1 MKNKV
6 KSYIIK
12 CAIDR
17 AYVRFGG
24 LLMKNQIQTIK
35 LKKEKRAFSYWRIP
49 FFAGAG
55 IYLEVLFHLAIYHK
69 LESTSIYPVLFGATL
84 GLFLAALTVWLPR
97 IGNEIIAYVGLTVF
111 CVYDIVQLLYF
122 RIFGT
127 FLSLV
132 SVGGA
137 GNAMDFKV
145 VMFEKIRQNVG
156 WMLLF
161 MLPVIALVLL
171 RVFLIKFDRP
181 KMKIRL
187 ISVASAVCLC
197 TISILLLNVQ
207 GRAMYSPYQLFHNQY
222 VLELSMNKLGVCVT
236 TVRDAQTMLTGGKK
250 NVTFTLD
257 DSDIDNVEA
266 LSDAAL
272 ESGATSTD
280 ASSVATDTDAAP
292 VYVEQVDPAVDFKKL
307 YQAAEDEQLK
317 NLSAYCAQQTP
328 TMQNEYTGMFEGY
341 NVVCITA
348 ESLCKYGIYE
358 NCTPTLYK
366 IMNDGFVFENYYNPI
381 WYHSTIDGEFV
392 DCLGQYPCSSE
403 WSFYKSADTYQ
414 PYALG
419 NALNAKG
426 YTSKAYHDF
435 DFYYYNRSETHANMG
450 YDFKAIDYGLDIP
463 SYVTYSDYDTI
474 EAVYKEFIDEEP
486 FLMYFMTF
494 SGHLPY
500 NYDYNAMCLKN
511 REEAEK
517 CTEGMDLPEDAVAY
531 IAAQMELDKAL
542 EDLINKLDEAGKL
555 EKTVFI
561 VTPDHYPYGL
571 TDSGY
576 DALAGKNVS
585 DDAFE
590 KHHSC
595 LGIWSASMEEPVH
608 VKKLCASVDVLPT
621 VLNLLGV
628 TYDSR
633 ILAGHDILSDSEE
646 LVIFADH
653 SFKTDKIGYNTKTGE
668 VTYYVDE
675 KTVSQSYID
684 DTIKEVETKLYMS
697 DEVINTDFYGYVYG
711 KKSTHTT
718 TSTTTSTEQQNKE

>member
-1 MKNKV
+1 
-6 KSYIIK
+6 
-12 CAIDR
+12 
-17 AYVRFGG
+17 
-24 LLMKNQIQTIK
+24 MKNQIQTIK
-35 LKKEKRAFSYWRIP
+35 LKKEKHAFSYWRIP

-69 LESTSIYPVLFGATL
+69 LESTSIYPVLFGAAL

-111 CVYDIVQLLYF
+111 CVYDIVQLIYF

-161 MLPVIALVLL
+161 LLPVIALVLL
-171 RVFLIKFDRP
+171 RVFLIKFDKP
-181 KMKIRL
+181 KMKMRL
-187 ISVASAVCLC
+187 VSVAGAVCLC
-197 TISILLLNVQ
+197 AISILLLNVQ

-236 TVRDAQTMLTGGKK
+236 TVRDAQTMITGGKK
-250 NVTFTLD
+250 DVTFTLD
-257 DSDIDNVEA
+257 DTDMQPDDVATI
-266 LSDAAL
+266 SDAMEA
-272 ESGATSTD
+272 
-280 ASSVATDTDAAP
+280 VATDTDVAP

-392 DCLGQYPCSSE
+392 DCLGLYPCSSE

-474 EAVYKEFIDEEP
+474 EAVYKEFINEEP

-517 CTEGMDLPEDAVAY
+517 RTEGMDLPEDAVAY

-542 EDLINKLDEAGKL
+542 EDLIDKLDEAGKL

-595 LGIWSASMEEPVH
+595 LGIWSVSMEEPIH

-711 KKSTHTT
+711 KKSTNTT

>member
-1 MKNKV
+1 MK
-6 KSYIIK
+6 
-12 CAIDR
+12 D
-17 AYVRFGG
+17 
-24 LLMKNQIQTIK
+24 QIQTIK

-111 CVYDIVQLLYF
+111 CVYDIVQLIYF

-197 TISILLLNVQ
+197 AISILLLNVQ

-257 DSDIDNVEA
+257 DTDMQPDDVTATE
-266 LSDAAL
+266 SDAM
-272 ESGATSTD
+272 EAT
-280 ASSVATDTDAAP
+280 ATDTDAAP
-292 VYVEQVDPAVDFKKL
+292 AYVEQVDPAVDFKKL

-419 NALNAKG
+419 NALNEKG

-474 EAVYKEFIDEEP
+474 EAVYKEFINEEP

-542 EDLINKLDEAGKL
+542 EDLIDKLDEAGKL

-576 DALAGKNVS
+576 DAPCRQ
-585 DDAFE
+585 E
-590 KHHSC
+590 C
-595 LGIWSASMEEPVH
+595 I
-608 VKKLCASVDVLPT
+608 
-621 VLNLLGV
+621 
-628 TYDSR
+628 R
-633 ILAGHDILSDSEE
+633 
-646 LVIFADH
+646 
-653 SFKTDKIGYNTKTGE
+653 
-668 VTYYVDE
+668 
-675 KTVSQSYID
+675 
-684 DTIKEVETKLYMS
+684 
-697 DEVINTDFYGYVYG
+697 
-711 KKSTHTT
+711 
-718 TSTTTSTEQQNKE
+718 

>member
-1 MKNKV
+1 
-6 KSYIIK
+6 
-12 CAIDR
+12 
-17 AYVRFGG
+17 
-24 LLMKNQIQTIK
+24 MKNQIQTIK
-35 LKKEKRAFSYWRIP
+35 LKKEKHAFSYWRIP
-49 FFAGAG
+49 FFAGTG
-55 IYLEVLFHLAIYHK
+55 IYLEVLFHLAIYQK

-111 CVYDIVQLLYF
+111 CVYDIVQLIYF

-145 VMFEKIRQNVG
+145 VMFKKIRQNVG

-171 RVFLIKFDRP
+171 RVFLIKFDKP
-181 KMKIRL
+181 KMKMRL
-187 ISVASAVCLC
+187 VSVASAVCLC
-197 TISILLLNVQ
+197 AISILLLNVQ

-236 TVRDAQTMLTGGKK
+236 TVRDAQTMITGGKK
-250 NVTFTLD
+250 DVTFTLD
-257 DSDIDNVEA
+257 DTDMQPDDVTATE
-266 LSDAAL
+266 SDAM
-272 ESGATSTD
+272 EAT
-280 ASSVATDTDAAP
+280 ATDTDAAP

-419 NALNAKG
+419 NALNEKG

-474 EAVYKEFIDEEP
+474 EAVYKEFFNEKP
-486 FLMYFMTF
+486 FLINFWPF
-494 SGHLPY
+494 SGICHMITITMP
-500 NYDYNAMCLKN
+500 
-511 REEAEK
+511 
-517 CTEGMDLPEDAVAY
+517 
-531 IAAQMELDKAL
+531 
-542 EDLINKLDEAGKL
+542 
-555 EKTVFI
+555 
-561 VTPDHYPYGL
+561 
-571 TDSGY
+571 
-576 DALAGKNVS
+576 
-585 DDAFE
+585 
-590 KHHSC
+590 
-595 LGIWSASMEEPVH
+595 
-608 VKKLCASVDVLPT
+608 CA
-621 VLNLLGV
+621 
-628 TYDSR
+628 
-633 ILAGHDILSDSEE
+633 
-646 LVIFADH
+646 
-653 SFKTDKIGYNTKTGE
+653 
-668 VTYYVDE
+668 
-675 KTVSQSYID
+675 
-684 DTIKEVETKLYMS
+684 
-697 DEVINTDFYGYVYG
+697 
-711 KKSTHTT
+711 
-718 TSTTTSTEQQNKE
+718 

>member
-1 MKNKV
+1 MKNKE

-12 CAIDR
+12 CAIDS
-17 AYVRFGG
+17 AYVCEIWRIT
-24 LLMKNQIQTIK
+24 MKDQIQTIK

-55 IYLEVLFHLAIYHK
+55 IYLEVLFHLAIYQK
-69 LESTSIYPVLFGATL
+69 LESTSIYPILFGATL

-97 IGNEIIAYVGLTVF
+97 IGNEVIAHVGLTVF
-111 CVYDIVQLLYF
+111 CVYDIVQLIYF

-156 WMLLF
+156 WILLF
-161 MLPVIALVLL
+161 LLPVIALVLL
-171 RVFLIKFDRP
+171 RVFLLKFDKP

-197 TISILLLNVQ
+197 AISILLLNVQ

-257 DSDIDNVEA
+257 DTDMQPDDVTATE
-266 LSDAAL
+266 SDAM
-272 ESGATSTD
+272 EAT
-280 ASSVATDTDAAP
+280 ATDTDAAP
-292 VYVEQVDPAVDFKKL
+292 AYVEQVDPAVDFKKL

-419 NALNAKG
+419 NALNEKG

-474 EAVYKEFIDEEP
+474 EAVYKEFINEEP

-542 EDLINKLDEAGKL
+542 EDLIDKLDEAGKL

-684 DTIKEVETKLYMS
+684 DKIKEVETKLYMS

-711 KKSTHTT
+711 RKSTNTT

>member
-1 MKNKV
+1 M
-6 KSYIIK
+6 
-12 CAIDR
+12 
-17 AYVRFGG
+17 
-24 LLMKNQIQTIK
+24 
-35 LKKEKRAFSYWRIP
+35 
-49 FFAGAG
+49 
-55 IYLEVLFHLAIYHK
+55 
-69 LESTSIYPVLFGATL
+69 
-84 GLFLAALTVWLPR
+84 
-97 IGNEIIAYVGLTVF
+97 NE
-111 CVYDIVQLLYF
+111 
-122 RIFGT
+122 
-127 FLSLV
+127 
-132 SVGGA
+132 
-137 GNAMDFKV
+137 
-145 VMFEKIRQNVG
+145 
-156 WMLLF
+156 
-161 MLPVIALVLL
+161 
-171 RVFLIKFDRP
+171 
-181 KMKIRL
+181 
-187 ISVASAVCLC
+187 
-197 TISILLLNVQ
+197 
-207 GRAMYSPYQLFHNQY
+207 
-222 VLELSMNKLGVCVT
+222 
-236 TVRDAQTMLTGGKK
+236 
-250 NVTFTLD
+250 
-257 DSDIDNVEA
+257 
-266 LSDAAL
+266 
-272 ESGATSTD
+272 
-280 ASSVATDTDAAP
+280 
-292 VYVEQVDPAVDFKKL
+292 
-307 YQAAEDEQLK
+307 
-317 NLSAYCAQQTP
+317 
-328 TMQNEYTGMFEGY
+328 
-341 NVVCITA
+341 
-348 ESLCKYGIYE
+348 
-358 NCTPTLYK
+358 
-366 IMNDGFVFENYYNPI
+366 
-381 WYHSTIDGEFV
+381 
-392 DCLGQYPCSSE
+392 
-403 WSFYKSADTYQ
+403 
-414 PYALG
+414 
-419 NALNAKG
+419 KG

-474 EAVYKEFIDEEP
+474 EAVYKEFINEEP

-542 EDLINKLDEAGKL
+542 EDLIDKLDEAGKL

-595 LGIWSASMEEPVH
+595 LGIWSASMEEPVP

-684 DTIKEVETKLYMS
+684 DKIKEVETKLYMS
-697 DEVINTDFYGYVYG
+697 DEIINTDFYGYVYG
-711 KKSTHTT
+711 RKSTN
-718 TSTTTSTEQQNKE
+718 TTTSTEQPNKE

>member
-1 MKNKV
+1 
-6 KSYIIK
+6 
-12 CAIDR
+12 
-17 AYVRFGG
+17 
-24 LLMKNQIQTIK
+24 MKNQIQTIK
-35 LKKEKRAFSYWRIP
+35 LKKEKHSFSYWRIP

-69 LESTSIYPVLFGATL
+69 LESTSIYPVLFGAAL

-111 CVYDIVQLLYF
+111 CVYDIVQLIYF

-161 MLPVIALVLL
+161 LLPVIALVLL
-171 RVFLIKFDRP
+171 RVFLIKFDKP
-181 KMKIRL
+181 KMKMRL
-187 ISVASAVCLC
+187 VSVAGAVCLC
-197 TISILLLNVQ
+197 AISILLLNVQ

-236 TVRDAQTMLTGGKK
+236 TVRDAQTMITGGKK
-250 NVTFTLD
+250 DVTFTLD
-257 DSDIDNVEA
+257 DTDMQPDDVATI
-266 LSDAAL
+266 SDAMEA
-272 ESGATSTD
+272 
-280 ASSVATDTDAAP
+280 VATDTDVAP

-392 DCLGQYPCSSE
+392 DCLGLYPCSSE

-474 EAVYKEFIDEEP
+474 EAVYKEFINEEP

-517 CTEGMDLPEDAVAY
+517 RTEGMDLPEDAVAY

-542 EDLINKLDEAGKL
+542 EDLIDKLDEAGKL

-595 LGIWSASMEEPVH
+595 LGIWSVSMEEPIH

-711 KKSTHTT
+711 KKSTNTT

>member
-1 MKNKV
+1 
-6 KSYIIK
+6 
-12 CAIDR
+12 
-17 AYVRFGG
+17 
-24 LLMKNQIQTIK
+24 MKNQIQTIK
-35 LKKEKRAFSYWRIP
+35 LKKEKHAFSYWRIP

-97 IGNEIIAYVGLTVF
+97 IGNEIIAYGGLTVF
-111 CVYDIVQLLYF
+111 CVYDIVQLIYF

-145 VMFEKIRQNVG
+145 VMFEKIRQNIG
-156 WMLLF
+156 WILLF
-161 MLPVIALVLL
+161 LLPVIALVLL
-171 RVFLIKFDRP
+171 RVFLLKFDKP

-197 TISILLLNVQ
+197 AISILLLNVQ

-257 DSDIDNVEA
+257 DTDMQPDDVTATE
-266 LSDAAL
+266 SDAM
-272 ESGATSTD
+272 EAT
-280 ASSVATDTDAAP
+280 ATDTDAAP
-292 VYVEQVDPAVDFKKL
+292 AYVEQVDPAVDFKKL

-419 NALNAKG
+419 NALNEKG

-474 EAVYKEFIDEEP
+474 EAVYKEFINEEP

-542 EDLINKLDEAGKL
+542 EDLIDKLDEAGKL

-576 DALAGKNVS
+576 DALAGKNIIPALAS
-585 DDAFE
+585 GLHLWKNRFL
-590 KHHSC
+590 SRS
-595 LGIWSASMEEPVH
+595 SAQ
-608 VKKLCASVDVLPT
+608 A
-621 VLNLLGV
+621 
-628 TYDSR
+628 
-633 ILAGHDILSDSEE
+633 
-646 LVIFADH
+646 
-653 SFKTDKIGYNTKTGE
+653 
-668 VTYYVDE
+668 
-675 KTVSQSYID
+675 
-684 DTIKEVETKLYMS
+684 
-697 DEVINTDFYGYVYG
+697 
-711 KKSTHTT
+711 
-718 TSTTTSTEQQNKE
+718 

>member
-1 MKNKV
+1 
-6 KSYIIK
+6 
-12 CAIDR
+12 
-17 AYVRFGG
+17 
-24 LLMKNQIQTIK
+24 MKNQIQTIK
-35 LKKEKRAFSYWRIP
+35 LKKEKHAFSYWRIP

-111 CVYDIVQLLYF
+111 CVYDIVQLIYF

-181 KMKIRL
+181 KMKMRIV
-187 ISVASAVCLC
+187 SVAGAICLC
-197 TISILLLNVQ
+197 AISILLLNVQ

-236 TVRDAQTMLTGGKK
+236 TVRDAQTMITGGKK
-250 NVTFTLD
+250 DVTFTLD
-257 DSDIDNVEA
+257 DTDMQPDDVTATE
-266 LSDAAL
+266 SDAMEAM
-272 ESGATSTD
+272 
-280 ASSVATDTDAAP
+280 ATDTDAAP

-307 YQAAEDEQLK
+307 YQATEDEQLK

-419 NALNAKG
+419 NALNEKG

-474 EAVYKEFIDEEP
+474 EAVYKEFINEEP

-542 EDLINKLDEAGKL
+542 EDLIDKLDEAGKL

-595 LGIWSASMEEPVH
+595 CRQECI
-608 VKKLCASVDVLPT
+608 
-621 VLNLLGV
+621 
-628 TYDSR
+628 R
-633 ILAGHDILSDSEE
+633 
-646 LVIFADH
+646 
-653 SFKTDKIGYNTKTGE
+653 
-668 VTYYVDE
+668 
-675 KTVSQSYID
+675 
-684 DTIKEVETKLYMS
+684 
-697 DEVINTDFYGYVYG
+697 
-711 KKSTHTT
+711 
-718 TSTTTSTEQQNKE
+718 

>member
-1 MKNKV
+1 
-6 KSYIIK
+6 
-12 CAIDR
+12 
-17 AYVRFGG
+17 
-24 LLMKNQIQTIK
+24 MKNQIQTIK

-97 IGNEIIAYVGLTVF
+97 IGNEVIAYVGLTVF
-111 CVYDIVQLLYF
+111 CVYDIVQLIYF

-171 RVFLIKFDRP
+171 RVFLIKFDKP
-181 KMKIRL
+181 KMKMRL
-187 ISVASAVCLC
+187 VSVASAICLC
-197 TISILLLNVQ
+197 AISILLLNVQ

-317 NLSAYCAQQTP
+317 NLSAYCVQQTP

-419 NALNAKG
+419 NALNEKG

-474 EAVYKEFIDEEP
+474 EAVYKEFINEEP

-500 NYDYNAMCLKN
+500 NYEYNAMCLKN

-633 ILAGHDILSDSEE
+633 ILAGHDILSDRKNLSS
-646 LVIFADH
+646 LPTIA
-653 SFKTDKIGYNTKTGE
+653 SRQTRSAITRRP
-668 VTYYVDE
+668 E
-675 KTVSQSYID
+675 K
-684 DTIKEVETKLYMS
+684 
-697 DEVINTDFYGYVYG
+697 
-711 KKSTHTT
+711 
-718 TSTTTSTEQQNKE
+718 

>member
-1 MKNKV
+1 
-6 KSYIIK
+6 
-12 CAIDR
+12 
-17 AYVRFGG
+17 
-24 LLMKNQIQTIK
+24 MKNQIQTIK
-35 LKKEKRAFSYWRIP
+35 LKKEKHAFSYWRIP

-97 IGNEIIAYVGLTVF
+97 IGNEIIAYGGLTVF
-111 CVYDIVQLLYF
+111 CGYDIVQLIYF

-171 RVFLIKFDRP
+171 RVFLIKFDKP
-181 KMKIRL
+181 KMKMRL
-187 ISVASAVCLC
+187 VSVASAVCLC
-197 TISILLLNVQ
+197 AISILLLNVQ

-257 DSDIDNVEA
+257 DTDMQPDDVTATE
-266 LSDAAL
+266 SDAMD
-272 ESGATSTD
+272 AT
-280 ASSVATDTDAAP
+280 ATDTDAAP
-292 VYVEQVDPAVDFKKL
+292 AYVEQVDPAVDFKKL

-419 NALNAKG
+419 NALNEKG

-450 YDFKAIDYGLDIP
+450 DDFKAIDYGLDIP

-474 EAVYKEFIDEEP
+474 EAVYKEFINEEP

-542 EDLINKLDEAGKL
+542 EDLIDKLDEAGKL

-595 LGIWSASMEEPVH
+595 LEFSPYPVSAV
-608 VKKLCASVDVLPT
+608 
-621 VLNLLGV
+621 
-628 TYDSR
+628 R
-633 ILAGHDILSDSEE
+633 
-646 LVIFADH
+646 
-653 SFKTDKIGYNTKTGE
+653 
-668 VTYYVDE
+668 
-675 KTVSQSYID
+675 
-684 DTIKEVETKLYMS
+684 
-697 DEVINTDFYGYVYG
+697 
-711 KKSTHTT
+711 
-718 TSTTTSTEQQNKE
+718 

>member
-1 MKNKV
+1 
-6 KSYIIK
+6 
-12 CAIDR
+12 
-17 AYVRFGG
+17 
-24 LLMKNQIQTIK
+24 MKNQIQTIK
-35 LKKEKRAFSYWRIP
+35 LKKEKHAFSYWRIP

-111 CVYDIVQLLYF
+111 CVYDIVQLIYF

-156 WMLLF
+156 WMLLY

-236 TVRDAQTMLTGGKK
+236 TVRDAQTMITGGKK

-257 DSDIDNVEA
+257 DTDMQPDDVTATE
-266 LSDAAL
+266 SDAM
-272 ESGATSTD
+272 EAT
-280 ASSVATDTDAAP
+280 ATDTDAAP

-307 YQAAEDEQLK
+307 YQATEDEQLK

-474 EAVYKEFIDEEP
+474 EAVYKEFINEEP

-542 EDLINKLDEAGKL
+542 EDLIDKLDEAGKL

-608 VKKLCASVDVLPT
+608 VKKLWRKRRCPSDCLEFT
-621 VLNLLGV
+621 W
-628 TYDSR
+628 R
-633 ILAGHDILSDSEE
+633 DIR
-646 LVIFADH
+646 F
-653 SFKTDKIGYNTKTGE
+653 
-668 VTYYVDE
+668 
-675 KTVSQSYID
+675 
-684 DTIKEVETKLYMS
+684 
-697 DEVINTDFYGYVYG
+697 
-711 KKSTHTT
+711 THTRRT
-718 TSTTTSTEQQNKE
+718 

>member
-1 MKNKV
+1 MK
-6 KSYIIK
+6 
-12 CAIDR
+12 D
-17 AYVRFGG
+17 
-24 LLMKNQIQTIK
+24 QIQTIK

-69 LESTSIYPVLFGATL
+69 LESTSIYPILFGATL

-97 IGNEIIAYVGLTVF
+97 IGNEIIAYVGLTAF
-111 CVYDIVQLLYF
+111 CVYDIVQLIYF

-197 TISILLLNVQ
+197 AISILLLNVQ

-257 DSDIDNVEA
+257 DTDMQPDDVTATE
-266 LSDAAL
+266 SDAM
-272 ESGATSTD
+272 EAT
-280 ASSVATDTDAAP
+280 ATDTDAAP
-292 VYVEQVDPAVDFKKL
+292 AYVEQVDPAVDFKKL

-419 NALNAKG
+419 NALNEKG

-474 EAVYKEFIDEEP
+474 EAVYKEFINEEP

-542 EDLINKLDEAGKL
+542 EDLIDKLDEAGKL

-628 TYDSR
+628 TCDSR

-646 LVIFADH
+646 LVNFADH

-684 DTIKEVETKLYMS
+684 DKIKEVETKLYMS
-697 DEVINTDFYGYVYG
+697 DEIINTDFYGYVYG
-711 KKSTHTT
+711 RKSTNTT
-718 TSTTTSTEQQNKE
+718 TSTTTSTEQPNKE

>member
-1 MKNKV
+1 MK
-6 KSYIIK
+6 
-12 CAIDR
+12 D
-17 AYVRFGG
+17 
-24 LLMKNQIQTIK
+24 QIQTIK
-35 LKKEKRAFSYWRIP
+35 LKKEKHAFSYWRIP

-69 LESTSIYPVLFGATL
+69 LESTSIYPILFGATL

-111 CVYDIVQLLYF
+111 CVYDIVQLIYF

-156 WMLLF
+156 WILLF
-161 MLPVIALVLL
+161 LLPVIALVLL
-171 RVFLIKFDRP
+171 RVFLIKFDKP
-181 KMKIRL
+181 KMKMRL
-187 ISVASAVCLC
+187 VSVASAVCLC
-197 TISILLLNVQ
+197 AISILLLNVQ

-236 TVRDAQTMLTGGKK
+236 TVRDAQTMITGGKK
-250 NVTFTLD
+250 DVTFTLD

-266 LSDAAL
+266 LSDTAL

-280 ASSVATDTDAAP
+280 ASSVATDTDVAP

-474 EAVYKEFIDEEP
+474 EAVYKEFINEEP

-542 EDLINKLDEAGKL
+542 EDLIDKLDEAGKL

-718 TSTTTSTEQQNKE
+718 TSTEQQNKE

>member
-1 MKNKV
+1 MK
-6 KSYIIK
+6 
-12 CAIDR
+12 D
-17 AYVRFGG
+17 
-24 LLMKNQIQTIK
+24 QIQTIK

-69 LESTSIYPVLFGATL
+69 LESTSIYPVLFGASL

-111 CVYDIVQLLYF
+111 CVYDIVQLIYF

-156 WMLLF
+156 WILLF
-161 MLPVIALVLL
+161 LLPVIALVLL
-171 RVFLIKFDRP
+171 RVFLIKFDKP

-317 NLSAYCAQQTP
+317 NLSAYCVQQTP

-392 DCLGQYPCSSE
+392 DCLGQYPYSSE

-419 NALNAKG
+419 NALNEKG

-474 EAVYKEFIDEEP
+474 EAVYKEFINEEP

-542 EDLINKLDEAGKL
+542 EDLIDKLDEAGKL

-684 DTIKEVETKLYMS
+684 DKIKEVETKLYMS

-711 KKSTHTT
+711 RKSTNTT

>member
-1 MKNKV
+1 MK
-6 KSYIIK
+6 
-12 CAIDR
+12 D
-17 AYVRFGG
+17 
-24 LLMKNQIQTIK
+24 QIQTIK

-111 CVYDIVQLLYF
+111 CVYDIVQLIYF

-197 TISILLLNVQ
+197 AISILLLNVQ

-257 DSDIDNVEA
+257 DTDMQPDDVTATE
-266 LSDAAL
+266 SDAM
-272 ESGATSTD
+272 EAT
-280 ASSVATDTDAAP
+280 ATDTDAAP
-292 VYVEQVDPAVDFKKL
+292 AYVEQVDPAVDFKKL

-419 NALNAKG
+419 NALNEKG

-474 EAVYKEFIDEEP
+474 EAVYKEFINEEP

-542 EDLINKLDEAGKL
+542 EDLIDKLDEAGKL

-576 DALAGKNVS
+576 DALAGENVS

-684 DTIKEVETKLYMS
+684 DKIKEVETKLYMS

-711 KKSTHTT
+711 RNQQTPQQAPPHQPNNQTKNNPENHTKRYKKIRFSGILL
-718 TSTTTSTEQQNKE
+718 

>member
-1 MKNKV
+1 MK
-6 KSYIIK
+6 
-12 CAIDR
+12 D
-17 AYVRFGG
+17 
-24 LLMKNQIQTIK
+24 QIQTIK

-111 CVYDIVQLLYF
+111 CVYDIVQLIYF

-197 TISILLLNVQ
+197 AISILLLNVQ

-257 DSDIDNVEA
+257 DTDMQPDDVTATE
-266 LSDAAL
+266 SDAM
-272 ESGATSTD
+272 EAT
-280 ASSVATDTDAAP
+280 ATDTDAAP
-292 VYVEQVDPAVDFKKL
+292 AYVEQVDPAVDFKKL

-419 NALNAKG
+419 NALNEKG

-474 EAVYKEFIDEEP
+474 EAVYKEFINEEP

-542 EDLINKLDEAGKL
+542 EDLIDKLDEAGKL

-684 DTIKEVETKLYMS
+684 DKIKEVETKLYMS
-697 DEVINTDFYGYVYG
+697 DEVINTDFTAMCTAGNQQTPQQAPPHQPNNQTKNNPEKHT
-711 KKSTHTT
+711 KKYDVAKFCCEKQRSML
-718 TSTTTSTEQQNKE
+718 KWIRL

>member
-1 MKNKV
+1 MK
-6 KSYIIK
+6 
-12 CAIDR
+12 D
-17 AYVRFGG
+17 
-24 LLMKNQIQTIK
+24 QIHTIK
-35 LKKEKRAFSYWRIP
+35 LKRDKHAFSYWRIP

-97 IGNEIIAYVGLTVF
+97 IGNEIIAYVGLTIF
-111 CVYDIVQLLYF
+111 CVYDIVQLIYF

-156 WMLLF
+156 WILLF
-161 MLPVIALVLL
+161 LLPVIALVLL
-171 RVFLIKFDRP
+171 RVFLIKFDKP

-187 ISVASAVCLC
+187 ISVASAICVCAV
-197 TISILLLNVQ
+197 SILLLNVQ

-257 DSDIDNVEA
+257 DSDMQPDDAATV
-266 LSDAAL
+266 SDAM
-272 ESGATSTD
+272 EK
-280 ASSVATDTDAAP
+280 VATDTDAAP

-366 IMNDGFVFENYYNPI
+366 IMNGGFVFENYYNPI

-414 PYALG
+414 PYVLG

-542 EDLINKLDEAGKL
+542 EDLIDKLDEAGKL

-595 LGIWSASMEEPVH
+595 LGIWSSSMEEPVK

-675 KTVSQSYID
+675 RIVPKSYID
-684 DTIKEVETKLYMS
+684 DKIEEVETKLYMS

-711 KKSTHTT
+711 RKSTN
-718 TSTTTSTEQQNKE
+718 TTTSTEQQNKE

>member
-1 MKNKV
+1 MGKRTE
-6 KSYIIK
+6 
-12 CAIDR
+12 D
-17 AYVRFGG
+17 
-24 LLMKNQIQTIK
+24 QIQTIK
-35 LKKEKRAFSYWRIP
+35 LKKEKHAFSYWRIP

-69 LESTSIYPVLFGATL
+69 LESTSIYPILFGATL

-111 CVYDIVQLLYF
+111 CVYDIVQLIYF

-161 MLPVIALVLL
+161 FLPVIALVLL
-171 RVFLIKFDRP
+171 RVFLIKFDKP
-181 KMKIRL
+181 KMKMRL
-187 ISVASAVCLC
+187 VSVAGAVCLC
-197 TISILLLNVQ
+197 AISILLLNVQ

-236 TVRDAQTMLTGGKK
+236 TVRDAQTMITGGKK
-250 NVTFTLD
+250 DVTFTLD

-266 LSDAAL
+266 LSDTAL

-381 WYHSTIDGEFV
+381 WYHSTIAGEFV

-500 NYDYNAMCLKN
+500 DYAYNAMCLKN

-517 CTEGMDLPEDAVAY
+517 CTDGMDLPEDAVAY

-542 EDLINKLDEAGKL
+542 EDLIDKLDEAGKL

-576 DALAGKNVS
+576 DALAGKDVS

-595 LGIWSASMEEPVH
+595 LGIWSASMEEPVK

>member
-1 MKNKV
+1 MK
-6 KSYIIK
+6 
-12 CAIDR
+12 D
-17 AYVRFGG
+17 
-24 LLMKNQIQTIK
+24 QIQTIK

-111 CVYDIVQLLYF
+111 CVYDIVQLIYF

-197 TISILLLNVQ
+197 AISILLLNVQ

-257 DSDIDNVEA
+257 DTDMQPDDVTATE
-266 LSDAAL
+266 SDAM
-272 ESGATSTD
+272 EAT
-280 ASSVATDTDAAP
+280 ATDTDAAP
-292 VYVEQVDPAVDFKKL
+292 AYVEQVDPAVDFKKL

-419 NALNAKG
+419 NALNEKG

-474 EAVYKEFIDEEP
+474 EAVYKEFINEEP

-542 EDLINKLDEAGKL
+542 EDLIDKLDEAGKL

-585 DDAFE
+585 MMHLKNIIPALASGLHLWKNRFM
-590 KHHSC
+590 SRS
-595 LGIWSASMEEPVH
+595 SAQ
-608 VKKLCASVDVLPT
+608 A
-621 VLNLLGV
+621 
-628 TYDSR
+628 
-633 ILAGHDILSDSEE
+633 
-646 LVIFADH
+646 
-653 SFKTDKIGYNTKTGE
+653 
-668 VTYYVDE
+668 
-675 KTVSQSYID
+675 
-684 DTIKEVETKLYMS
+684 
-697 DEVINTDFYGYVYG
+697 
-711 KKSTHTT
+711 
-718 TSTTTSTEQQNKE
+718 

>member
-1 MKNKV
+1 MK
-6 KSYIIK
+6 
-12 CAIDR
+12 D
-17 AYVRFGG
+17 
-24 LLMKNQIQTIK
+24 QIQTIK

-111 CVYDIVQLLYF
+111 CVYDIVQLIYF

-197 TISILLLNVQ
+197 AISILLLNVQ

-257 DSDIDNVEA
+257 DTDMQPDDVTATE
-266 LSDAAL
+266 SDAM
-272 ESGATSTD
+272 EAT
-280 ASSVATDTDAAP
+280 ATDTDAAP
-292 VYVEQVDPAVDFKKL
+292 AYVEQVDPAVDFKKL

-419 NALNAKG
+419 NALNEKG

-474 EAVYKEFIDEEP
+474 EAVYKEFINEEP

-542 EDLINKLDEAGKL
+542 EDLIDKLDEAGKL

-585 DDAFE
+585 MMHLKNIIPALASGLHLWKNRFM
-590 KHHSC
+590 SRSSARVWMFFQPFSIC
-595 LGIWSASMEEPVH
+595 LA
-608 VKKLCASVDVLPT
+608 
-621 VLNLLGV
+621 
-628 TYDSR
+628 
-633 ILAGHDILSDSEE
+633 
-646 LVIFADH
+646 
-653 SFKTDKIGYNTKTGE
+653 
-668 VTYYVDE
+668 
-675 KTVSQSYID
+675 
-684 DTIKEVETKLYMS
+684 
-697 DEVINTDFYGYVYG
+697 
-711 KKSTHTT
+711 
-718 TSTTTSTEQQNKE
+718 